1 MDRALQRDVAV
12 PPLRRA
18 RRDTPV
24 PRRCHACGYDG
35 FPLDASIAAV
45 QAEIAA
51 CEHHLQRINASRRDS
66 YREPVDGT
74 TRTIKHTRRE
84 VERRLAYLART
95 LRWIA
100 STSAAQSAAADDQAL
115 RRAVSDD
122 VMQGGLACPRC
133 GACEDAETDDETRE
147 RRVAFVREMLGSAVG
162 HAGGVD
168 PMELERRVWQLAAKY
183 IT

>member
-1 MDRALQRDVAV
+1 MDRVLQRDVAA
-12 PPLRRA
+12 PPVRPA
-18 RRDTPV
+18 RRDAPTS
-24 PRRCHACGYDG
+24 RCCHACGYDG
-35 FPLDASIAAV
+35 LPFDGSMAAI
-45 QAEIAA
+45 QAEIDA
-51 CEHHLQRINASRRDS
+51 CERHLQRINASRRDS

-100 STSAAQSAAADDQAL
+100 STSAAQAAAADDQAL

-122 VMQGGLACPRC
+122 VAPGSLACPRC
-133 GACEDAETDDETRE
+133 GACDDASADDETRE
-147 RRVAFVREMLGSAVG
+147 RRIAFVREMLGSAVG